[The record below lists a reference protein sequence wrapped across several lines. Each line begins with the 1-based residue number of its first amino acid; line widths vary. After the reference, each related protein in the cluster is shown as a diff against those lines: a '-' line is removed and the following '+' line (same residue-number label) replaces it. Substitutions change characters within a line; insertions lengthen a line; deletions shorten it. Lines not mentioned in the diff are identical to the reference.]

1 MIKKWIMALLVL
13 SISFS
18 MTSCKIPIDIN
29 KNDIEDT
36 NTAIKKNKDDVM
48 DKGPVRG
55 GTINLFSTVPDTLNP
70 ILTQNAYVQDFSGFI
85 FESLVKLDRNQNP
98 QPQLADKWEVS
109 SDGLTWTFHIR
120 GDVLWHDNM
129 PLTAEDVEFT
139 VSTILNQS
147 INSVYKRNVQNF
159 TTFAAI
165 DRSSFRVILKKPD
178 SFTAE
183 LMTFP
188 IIPKHYFLGE
198 DMSKTPR
205 NMKPLGTGP
214 YKFVSYTEGSS
225 IILNTND
232 IWWQSKSNEKGQ
244 AVLPY
249 IGEINVKIFDKGKDS
264 INAFQN
270 RDTDITYI
278 EAADCSKYTGRSDLI
293 IKKYPGRNFE
303 FVTFNLS
310 KPALADKAVRQAIAF
325 TLNKSRI
332 VNDLLPGAAIAA
344 DLPLIPDT
352 WLYDSNIV
360 SYTASPAKAKEILAQ
375 DGWKDSNGILYKNIN
390 GVYAQ
395 LNLEMLINDDNGIRE
410 KVAEEI
416 KQQMAEIGI
425 NLQIKK
431 IGWDEEFKL
440 INTRKFD
447 MALLG
452 WSIASTPDVSFAYS
466 TPEIATGRNVS
477 GYSNPQVDIQLQQL
491 LSENDSSK
499 KKMLFQSLKTII
511 NDDVPYIGL
520 YFYNNALLFN
530 KRVRGDMNPYVWDKY
545 NDITKWYIPVR

>member
-1 MIKKWIMALLVL
+1 MIKKWISALLVL

-55 GTINLFSTVPDTLNP
+55 GTINLFSTAPDTLNP

-85 FESLVKLDRNQNP
+85 FESLVKLDKNQTP

-129 PLTAEDVEFT
+129 PLTAEDIEFT
-139 VSTILNQS
+139 VSTILNS
-147 INSVYKRNVQNF
+147 NINSVYKRNVQNF

-165 DRSSFRVILKKPD
+165 DRSNFRVILKKPD

-232 IWWQSKSNEKGQ
+232 SWWQSKDNEKGQ
-244 AVLPY
+244 PVLPY

-278 EAADCSKYTGRSDLI
+278 EAADCGKYTGRSDLI
-293 IKKYPGRNFE
+293 IKKYPGRKFE

-310 KPALADKAVRQAIAF
+310 KPALTDKAVRQAIAF

-344 DLPLIPDT
+344 DLPLIPGT

-375 DGWKDSNGILYKNIN
+375 DGWKDSNGTLYKNIN
-390 GVYAQ
+390 GIYAQ

-416 KQQMAEIGI
+416 KQQLAEIGI

-431 IGWDEEFKL
+431 ISWDEEFRL

-477 GYSNPQVDIQLQQL
+477 GYSNPQVDILLQQL
-491 LSENDSSK
+491 LSENDSSR
-499 KKMLFQSLKTII
+499 KKMLFQSLRTII